1 MKTKFKLSCL
11 FLAALMLFSLTA
23 CGRNDP
29 PTEPSLNGNEMENTS
44 SQAPEIT
51 DLETD
56 PPETDPPETDP
67 PETASIS
74 MASPKTINTNLW
86 DLSYDEADGWVYE
99 EDDFYDEEGF
109 SKIILTVSDEADGSA
124 LINAEIR
131 VSVEGPYNFR
141 DYLTSFG
148 FDEYEYAVN
157 QAYDFTQVGG
167 IDCLEAEG
175 NYWGSPCLRY
185 FGRAE
190 GAGAT
195 VLIEIIGE
203 YADERVDKLL
213 SGLTIN
219 LKDIG
224 NVDGPWYWEGEP
236 FSAQARSVMIGTYTL
251 DSQWLPITDCIMTKE
266 TFDHAAAVVGDQVFL
281 LVDGALKRYGY
292 DGTSLTFAEDIALET
307 EYENIS
313 ADTTGAIWLANF
325 MEPLISWK
333 DGAKT
338 ASYEGLDYVAMHPS
352 GTWGVSW
359 FSGAECKKIAFS
371 NGVITTEPMVFN
383 EVDLI
388 SHLLVDE
395 NHIYVCGSAVDSGNH
410 QVFVY
415 DTAGTLQLTLTDSDG
430 SGLGSVTFV
439 TETEN
444 GYLALDGNMREVV
457 LWTKDGTY
465 IGKAE
470 DSDLF
475 DTSYPWFCGGAKL
488 ADGSILAIM
497 TEDRA
502 DESAMELVA
511 FRLSGF

>member
-1 MKTKFKLSCL
+1 MKTRLRISCL
-11 FLAALMLFSLTA
+11 LLAALMLFALAA
-23 CGRNDP
+23 CGKDSP
-29 PTEPSLNGNEMENTS
+29 EPSPT
-44 SQAPEIT
+44 PEGT
-51 DLETD
+51 EQTK
-56 PPETDPPETDP
+56 PPAQPAAE
-67 PETASIS
+67 S
-74 MASPKTINTNLW
+74 TIHTPLW
-86 DLSYDEADGWVYE
+86 DLSYDDADGWVYE
-99 EDDFYDEEGF
+99 EDDFYDDEDF
-109 SKIILTVSDEADGSA
+109 SKIILVIPDEADGSEV
-124 LINAEIR
+124 INAEIR

-203 YADERVDKLL
+203 YEDERVDKLL

-219 LKDIG
+219 LEDVG

-236 FSAQARSVMIGTYTL
+236 FSAQPHSAMIGTYTL
-251 DSQWLPITDCIMTKE
+251 NSEWLPIKDCMITKE
-266 TFDHAAAVVGDQVFL
+266 TFDHAAAVIGDQVYL
-281 LVDGALKRYGY
+281 LVDGALKRYDY
-292 DGTSLTFAEDIALET
+292 DGTSLTFAEDIALDA
-307 EYENIS
+307 EYSNIS
-313 ADTTGAIWLANF
+313 ADTNGNLWLAEF
-325 MEPLISWK
+325 LEPLICWK
-333 DGAKT
+333 DGTKT
-338 ASYEGLDYVAMHPS
+338 ASYDGPDYVVMHPS
-352 GTWGVSW
+352 GTWGISW
-359 FSGAECKKIAFS
+359 FSSSECEKITLSGGAVK
-371 NGVITTEPMVFN
+371 TEPIVFK

-388 SHLLVDE
+388 SHLLIDE
-395 NHIYVCGSAVDSGNH
+395 NHIYVTGSAADESGH
-410 QVFVY
+410 KIFVY
-415 DTAGTLQLTLTDSDG
+415 DTNGALQLTLADSDG

-439 TETEN
+439 TETAN

-457 LWTKDGTY
+457 LWMKDGAY
-465 IGKAE
+465 IGEAD

-475 DTSYPWFCGGAKL
+475 GTSYPWFCGGTKL

-511 FRLSGF
+511 FKLSGF